1 VIDLQRSGMIFFD
14 EILANEKLSSTAKLI
29 AGKILS
35 LTNCGEQECFLSNGF
50 ICKTFG
56 LSKPTAIK
64 AVKELEL
71 MAYIKSDVR
80 FQPDSHLP
88 LRYVSWIY
96 KTSKETLP
104 CKESLPSKDVLPS
117 KDSLPL
123 TSKETLPLTGKE
135 TLPKYKNINIR
146 ENNKNIESENLKNQ
160 NQPTNTNRTTLD
172 NLNQP
177 TNELPIDTK
186 GISNSNQ
193 NQSTLTDL
201 NKNIKERGAAAGGG
215 DVKRS
220 PYIDTPIHRF
230 DIPTEEQIFNFF
242 SKALTDPKN
251 IKLYPYYQHID
262 AREAT
267 AIYYGNRS
275 NNEWYRS
282 AKKKDR
288 VQFWNLDALNAL
300 KSWTNMRN
308 TKKQT
313 AEDFAKEYEQTRS
326 FTDFLKEKEQNVL
339 DVEYTENEL
348 PYKNY

>member
-1 VIDLQRSGMIFFD
+1 MTNLQRSGMIFFD

-71 MAYIKSDVR
+71 MAYIRSDVR

-117 KDSLPL
+117 KDSVLL

-146 ENNKNIESENLKNQ
+146 ENNKNIYPQNSNSAEDK
-160 NQPTNTNRTTLD
+160 NQPTNTDRITTD
-172 NLNQP
+172 
-177 TNELPIDTK
+177 
-186 GISNSNQ
+186 NQ
-193 NQSTLTDL
+193 NQSTLTDDL
-201 NKNIKERGAAAGGG
+201 NKNNKERAAAVAGAAGGG

-220 PYIDTPIHRF
+220 PYVDTPIHRF

-242 SKALTDPKN
+242 SKALADPKA
-251 IKLYPYYQHID
+251 IREYPYYQHID

-275 NNEWYRS
+275 NNEWYRN

-300 KSWTNMRN
+300 KTWDKMRN
-308 TKKQT
+308 TKKMT
-313 AEDFAKEYEQTRS
+313 AEDFARGYEQSRS
-326 FTDFLKEKEQNVL
+326 FTDFLPKEKEQNVL

-348 PYKNY
+348 P